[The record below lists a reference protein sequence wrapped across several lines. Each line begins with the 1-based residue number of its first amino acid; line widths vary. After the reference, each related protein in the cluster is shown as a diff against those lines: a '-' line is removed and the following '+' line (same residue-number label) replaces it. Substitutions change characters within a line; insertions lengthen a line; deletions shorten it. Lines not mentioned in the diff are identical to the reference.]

1 MSVTDTV
8 QLFRVCSAKDCLWMH
23 YLPLVFIPFFKS
35 FRLAVISSI
44 RLLYG
49 LCLRGLILRNIEPEV
64 ELVLIR
70 NKPTDLMI
78 VALFIFDRKNSLLKW
93 SMIELHK
100 QKRQCNPKRTAK
112 NAATRLYWVWF
123 YDNSKSQILKC

>member
-78 VALFIFDRKNSLLKW
+78 VALFIFDRKNSLL
-93 SMIELHK
+93 
-100 QKRQCNPKRTAK
+100 NG
-112 NAATRLYWVWF
+112 V
-123 YDNSKSQILKC
+123 